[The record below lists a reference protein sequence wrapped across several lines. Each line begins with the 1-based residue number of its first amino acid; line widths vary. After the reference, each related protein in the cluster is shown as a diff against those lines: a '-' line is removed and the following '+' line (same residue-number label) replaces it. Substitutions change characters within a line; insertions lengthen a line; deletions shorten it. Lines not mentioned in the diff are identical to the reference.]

1 MPSDDALAPYQN
13 PSLSPEARAA
23 DLISRMTLEEKVG
36 QMVHEAPAIER
47 LGVPAYNW
55 WNECLHGVGRA
66 GIATVFPQ
74 AIGLAA
80 TWNVELMHRVA
91 VAISD
96 EARAKHHAALGPDG
110 ASEWYYGL
118 TFWSPNINIFR
129 DPRWGRGQETYG
141 EDPYLTARMGVAFV
155 RGLQGE
161 HDRYLKLV
169 ATPKH
174 FAVHSGPEQDR
185 HGFDA
190 HVSGR
195 DLRET
200 YLPAFQAC
208 VEEAHAASIMSA
220 YNRVNGEVCSASQTL
235 LQDILRGEWG
245 FTGCVVSDCG
255 AIDDI
260 SSGHHLV
267 ETADAAAALAV
278 KGGCDLNCGCTY
290 STLTIAVRNGL
301 IAETDLDRALQR
313 LFEARFRLGMF
324 DPPEMVPYAQIPLSV
339 NDCAAHRELALEA
352 ARQSIVLLKNDR
364 GLLPLSPG
372 LRPLAVIGPNA
383 DDVEVLLG
391 NYNGTP
397 SLAVTPRQG
406 IRARVGSAVAVT
418 HAAGCGLIQDLE
430 GGLAEAV
437 EVASRADVVILA
449 LGLSACL
456 EGEEGEVNLIDKS
469 GDRRELGLP
478 EVQERLLREV
488 TSLGKPTVLVLLSG
502 SAVAVGWAKEHV
514 DAILATWY
522 GGEEAGTALAEVLF
536 GDVNPAGRLPVTVY
550 ESVAQL
556 PPFESYDMTD
566 RTYRFCRGEPL
577 FPFGF
582 GLSYTRFEY
591 ADLRVTPTAIG
602 AGESVEVS
610 ATVRNVGPVAGDEV
624 VQLYVTDEAAS
635 VPVPIRRL
643 EGFRRIH
650 LEPGAETTVRFVLQ
664 PSQMVCYHDDGEPMI
679 EPGHFTVAVGGGQP
693 IPGGSPSGCVT
704 GAFEIAADPAPARAG
719 GRTG

>member
-1 MPSDDALAPYQN
+1 MAQNGDLPPYQD
-13 PSLSPEARAA
+13 PSLPTEMQAA
-23 DLISRMTLEEKVG
+23 DLVSRMTLEEKVG
-36 QMVHEAPAIER
+36 QMVHEAEAVER

-80 TWNVELMHRVA
+80 TWNTELMHRVA

-110 ASEWYYGL
+110 ASEWYFGL
-118 TFWSPNINIFR
+118 TFWSPNINLLR

-141 EDPYLTARMGVAFV
+141 EDPHLTARMGVAFV
-155 RGLQGE
+155 RGLQGDHE
-161 HDRYLKLV
+161 HYLKLV

-174 FAVHSGPEQDR
+174 FAVHSGPEKDR

-190 HVSGR
+190 RVSQR

-200 YLPAFQAC
+200 YLPAFRAC
-208 VEEAHAASIMSA
+208 VQEAEAASVMSA

-245 FTGCVVSDCG
+245 FTGYVVSDCG

-260 SSGHHLV
+260 CQGHRLAD
-267 ETADAAAALAV
+267 TADAAAALAV

-290 STLTIAVRNGL
+290 KALTIAVKHGL
-301 IAETDLDRALQR
+301 IAEDDLDRALRR
-313 LFEARFRLGMF
+313 LFEARLRLGMF

-352 ARQSIVLLKNDR
+352 ARQSIVLLKNDCN
-364 GLLPLSPG
+364 LLPLGPSV
-372 LRPLAVIGPNA
+372 RSLAIIGPNA
-383 DDVEVLLG
+383 DDAEALLG

-397 SLAVTPRQG
+397 SRTVTPLQG
-406 IRARVGSAVAVT
+406 IRARAGASIEVSYVQ
-418 HAAGCGLIQDLE
+418 GCGLVE
-430 GGLAEAV
+430 ETENGLADALEAT
-437 EVASRADVVILA
+437 SRADVVIMV
-449 LGLSACL
+449 LGLSPRL
-456 EGEEGEVNLIDKS
+456 EGEEGEMDLIDKS
-469 GDRRELGLP
+469 GDRRDLGLP

-488 TSLGKPTVLVLLSG
+488 ASLGRPTVLVLLSG
-502 SAVAVGWAKEHV
+502 SAVAIGWAKDNV

-536 GDVNPAGRLPVTVY
+536 GDCSPAGRLPVTVY
-550 ESVAQL
+550 ESVDQL
-556 PPFESYDMTD
+556 PPFESYDMAG
-566 RTYRFCRGEPL
+566 RTYRFFRGTPL

-582 GLSYTRFEY
+582 GLSYTFFEY
-591 ADLRVTPTAIG
+591 RGLQITPSAVR

-610 ATVRNVGPVAGDEV
+610 AEVRNGGPTAADEV
-624 VQLYVTDEAAS
+624 VQLYVTDEEAS
-635 VPVPIRRL
+635 VPVPTRQL
-643 EGFRRIH
+643 QGFQRVR
-650 LEPGAETTVRFVLQ
+650 LEPGAKSTVRFALE
-664 PSQMVCYHDDGEPMI
+664 PAQMACYADDGERLV
-679 EPGHFTVAVGGGQP
+679 EPGRFTVSVGGGQP
-693 IPGGSPSGCVT
+693 IPGGSAGECVAGT
-704 GAFEIAADPAPARAG
+704 FEVVGEAAAHPA
-719 GRTG
+719 